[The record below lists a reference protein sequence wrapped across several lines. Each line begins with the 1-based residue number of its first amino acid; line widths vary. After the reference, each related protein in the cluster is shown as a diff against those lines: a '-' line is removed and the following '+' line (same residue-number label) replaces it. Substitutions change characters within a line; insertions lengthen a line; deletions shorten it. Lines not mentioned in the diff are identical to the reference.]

1 LGRGRKRQFEN
12 GEVLNQSE
20 INKMFE
26 VPERHATIKPVTNHI
41 MRCTKTLRGVSY
53 KKGMDISNI
62 EKKDF
67 DILLKYTKE

>member
-1 LGRGRKRQFEN
+1 MGRGRKRQFEN
-12 GEVLNQSE
+12 CEILNQSE
-20 INKMFE
+20 VNKMFE
-26 VPERHATIKPVTNHI
+26 VPKRHAINVTKHI